1 MEKKD
6 SQMLFGEFEF
16 WNKLTETE
24 KNLLE
29 NQLYPMVYQEGQYI
43 SSTGMDCLG
52 LFLVEYGTLRVYL
65 VSEEGKEVTVF
76 RMHEGEL
83 CMISGSCMLS
93 SFPFE
98 VQIDAET
105 ETKLYL
111 LPTSAVKKVMEKNI
125 YMENFVYKMMNE
137 NLSDIIA
144 AVQKMLFASLEQR
157 IAEFLL
163 DESVRRKSAEIMMT
177 QEQIARSIGSAR
189 EAVSRILKQ
198 MVKDG
203 SVELF
208 RGGVRMLDKKKL
220 YKIL

>member
-1 MEKKD
+1 MERKD
-6 SQMLFGEFEF
+6 SQIIFGEFEF
-16 WNKLTETE
+16 WNKLKEDE

-29 NQLYPMVYQEGQYI
+29 NQLYPMFYREGQYI

-52 LFLVEYGTLRVYL
+52 IFLVEYGTLRVYL

-83 CMISGSCMLS
+83 CMLSGSCMLS

-111 LPTSAVKKVMEKNI
+111 LPASAVKKVMEKNI
-125 YMENFVYKMMNE
+125 HMENFVYKMMNE

-163 DESVRRKSAEIMMT
+163 DESVRCKSAEIMMT

-208 RGGVRMLDKKKL
+208 RGGVRIVDKKKL